1 MSAKRPTKGSSSK
14 RKYRMRARAR
24 STEATREAILDAT
37 SVAFEELLFDE
48 ITLAAIAERAG
59 VSVQTVLRHFESRE
73 KLFVASYI
81 RTAEEMG
88 EDRGPLPSGELKEI
102 VGNLVDHYER
112 FGNGIL
118 RMLAQETREPALK
131 NLADLG
137 RIYHLQWCRQA
148 FAPSL
153 GKLRGAKQERRL
165 AQFVTCTDIYV
176 WKLLRLDRGLTEP
189 ETKLAMLELLES
201 LTKD

>member
-1 MSAKRPTKGSSSK
+1 MSAKQPAKGSTSK
-14 RKYRMRARAR
+14 RQYRMQARAR
-24 STEATREAILDAT
+24 STEATKEAILDAT

-59 VSVQTVLRHFESRE
+59 VSVQTVLRHFESKE
-73 KLFVASYI
+73 KLFIASYI
-81 RTAEEMG
+81 RTAEKMG
-88 EDRGPLPSGELKEI
+88 EDRGPLPVGDVKEI
-102 VGNLVDHYER
+102 VDDLVDHYER
-112 FGNGIL
+112 FGSGIL
-118 RMLAQETREPALK
+118 RMLAQETREPVLK

-148 FAPSL
+148 FASSL
-153 GKLRGAKQERRL
+153 GKLRGAKRERRL

-176 WKLLRLDRGLTEP
+176 WKLLRLDRGLTRR